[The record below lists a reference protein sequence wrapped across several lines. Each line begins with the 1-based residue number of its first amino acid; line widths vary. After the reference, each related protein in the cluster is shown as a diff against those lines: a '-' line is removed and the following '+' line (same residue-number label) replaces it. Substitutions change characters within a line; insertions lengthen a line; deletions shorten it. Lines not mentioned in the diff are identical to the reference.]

1 MSEARITQVG
11 NPVVAAPGK
20 IFMVG
25 EYAVLDG
32 GTAVLAAVSRYAV
45 AQYVTGAQA
54 ESVVVEQAMAHVLR
68 EVGEAATAIPSGA
81 VLVDSDEFSRGHTK
95 LGLGSSAAVAVA
107 TAAAMFEAVGH
118 AIEGQQDLLFRVADA
133 AHRAAQGGVG
143 SGADVAAAVYGG
155 FLKFSRSADGK
166 GNIAP
171 LPMPNNLH
179 LVVFW
184 TEKPASTRSFVE
196 AVQNYA
202 RVAPSSY
209 KMLIGAMRATAD
221 RFVNELQ
228 AGRATAAVAAAG
240 RYGRQMADLGKAV
253 GIPIYTEAFE
263 RAAALA
269 HEVGGEAKPSG
280 AGGGDIGVAMFAT
293 PEAASLFARACQ
305 PPITVLDISLA
316 RAGVHRRT
324 SEAPSAPLREPFHA
338 R

>member
-1 MSEARITQVG
+1 MSESRITLVG

-20 IFMVG
+20 VFLVG
-25 EYAVLDG
+25 EYAVLEG
-32 GTAVLAAVSRYAV
+32 GTAVLAAVSRHAV
-45 AQYVTGAQA
+45 AQYVNGADA
-54 ESVVVEQAMAHVLR
+54 ESEVVEQAMSHALR
-68 EVGEAATAIPSGA
+68 EIGEAASAIPPGA
-81 VLVDSDEFSRGHTK
+81 VLVDSDDFSQGKTK
-95 LGLGSSAAVAVA
+95 LGLGSSAATAVA
-107 TAAAMFEAVGH
+107 AVAAMFETAGQS
-118 AIEGQQDLLFRVADA
+118 IEGQQDLIFRVADA

-155 FLKFSRSADGK
+155 FLKFSRSSDGK
-166 GNIAP
+166 ASIAP

-184 TEKPASTRSFVE
+184 TEKPASTRSYVQ

-209 KMLIGAMRATAD
+209 KMLVGALRTTAD
-221 RFVNELQ
+221 RFVSELQ
-228 AGRATAAVAAAG
+228 AGRSTAAVAAAG

-253 GIPIYTEAFE
+253 GIPIFTEAFE

-269 HEVGGEAKPSG
+269 REVGGEAKPSG
-280 AGGGDIGVAMFAT
+280 AGGGDIGVALFAT

-305 PPITVLDISLA
+305 PPITVLTIALA
-316 RAGVHRRT
+316 RAGVQRRT

-338 R
+338 K

>member
-1 MSEARITQVG
+1 MSEARITLVG

-20 IFMVG
+20 VFLVG
-25 EYAVLDG
+25 EYAVLEG
-32 GTAVLAAVSRYAV
+32 GTAVLAAVSRFAE
-45 AQYVTGAQA
+45 AQYMNGEQA
-54 ESVVVEQAMAHVLR
+54 ESEVVRQAQSLALR
-68 EVGEAATAIPSGA
+68 EVGEAASAIPPGA
-81 VLVDSDEFSRGHTK
+81 VLVDSNQFSRDGIK

-107 TAAAMFEAVGH
+107 AVG
-118 AIEGQQDLLFRVADA
+118 ALFETAGLAVDGQQHRIFSVADA

-155 FLKFSRSADGK
+155 FIQFARSTDGK
-166 GNIAP
+166 ASIAP

-202 RVAPSSY
+202 KAAPSSY
-209 KMLIGAMRATAD
+209 KMLIGALRATAD
-221 RFVNELQ
+221 RFISELQ
-228 AGRATAAVAAAG
+228 AGHATAAVAAAG
-240 RYGRQMADLGKAV
+240 RYGRQMADLGKAAGV
-253 GIPIYTEAFE
+253 SISTEAFE

-269 HEVGGEAKPSG
+269 REVGGDAKPSG

-316 RAGVHRRT
+316 RTGVHHRIPD
-324 SEAPSAPLREPFHA
+324 APSAPLREPFHA

>member
-1 MSEARITQVG
+1 MSDSRITLVG

-20 IFMVG
+20 VFLGG
-25 EYAVLDG
+25 EYAVLEG
-32 GTAVLAAVSRYAV
+32 GTAVLAAVNRHAV
-45 AQYVTGAQA
+45 AQYINGAQA
-54 ESVVVEQAMAHVLR
+54 ESEVVEQAMMHALQ
-68 EVGEAATAIPSGA
+68 EMGENASAIPHGA
-81 VLVDSDEFSRGHTK
+81 VLIDTSEFSQGPNK
-95 LGLGSSAAVAVA
+95 LGLGSSAAAAVA
-107 TAAAMFEAVGH
+107 AVGAMFENAGL
-118 AIEGQQDLLFRVADA
+118 ANEGQQHRIFNLADA

-155 FLKFSRSADGK
+155 FIKFSRSADGK
-166 GNIAP
+166 ANVAP

-202 RVAPSSY
+202 RQAPSSY
-209 KMLIGAMRATAD
+209 KMLMGAMKATAD

-228 AGRATAAVAAAG
+228 AGRSTAAVAAVG

-253 GIPIYTEAFE
+253 GMPIFTEDFE

-280 AGGGDIGVAMFAT
+280 AGGGDVGVAMFAT
-293 PEAASLFARACQ
+293 PEGASLFARACQ
-305 PPITVLDISLA
+305 SPITVLDISLA
-316 RAGVHRRT
+316 RTGLHRR
-324 SEAPSAPLREPFHA
+324 SSDAPSAPLREPFHA
-338 R
+338 K